1 MDRPRP
7 ARREDVQRVGVI
19 QVLNADVAD
28 RQYDRGAQT
37 ITVPGLATLLEKQL
51 AELGG
56 KARTGITVI
65 AYPQVN
71 SLLISGSEQQ
81 LRMIRERVA
90 ELDVPPRSFAQG
102 QGASTSLSA
111 DQYER
116 VRRAFARVGEQ

>member
-28 RQYDRGAQT
+28 RQYDRGSQT
-37 ITVPGLATLLEKQL
+37 ITVPGIATLIEKQL
-51 AELGG
+51 AELDG

-65 AYPQVN
+65 AYPQIN
-71 SLLISGSEQQ
+71 SLLIRGSEQQ
-81 LRMIRERVA
+81 LRLIRARVA
-90 ELDVPPRSFAQG
+90 QLDVPQFAQG
-102 QGASTSLSA
+102 QGASTPLSA